1 MRNRLSDRLGNGFGY
16 KSGRRYGKRT
26 AALALAMCISVS
38 LAGCG
43 GKVKINDGTF
53 RPVDEAELEFP
64 LKEKTTLTGM
74 ISYPANTESEPNN
87 RTIFKRLQEQTNV
100 EIDWT
105 AIQSDQW
112 PDKISLNMS
121 DPNKLT
127 DFIFSADFTDS
138 NLLKYADYG
147 AIIPVEEYI
156 DAYMPNLKAAFD
168 KYPEYRTMCTDVN
181 GHIWALPW
189 IEQLGSGKT
198 AIQSVGNM
206 SFINKKWL
214 DFLDLEI
221 PETVD
226 EFEEVL
232 IAFRDNASELQKKFG
247 IEGSIIPMSCMVNSG
262 NEDMGI
268 LINGFGEGYGDVD
281 KDKNNGRHI
290 VVTDDQEVICCA
302 TQEGYKEGIEW
313 LHKLYEEDLID
324 PEAFTQ
330 EWSTY
335 VSKGKSGR
343 YGVCFSWD
351 VGNID
356 NLKDWV
362 PLPVLT
368 ADTRNLTPENGSF
381 TSGFNRGRCV
391 VTSVAENPA
400 LVCAWLDQ
408 MYAPMQSPQNNWGTY
423 GEDDDFDIF
432 EMGKNADGEDMLK
445 HAPLGDASPVEVR
458 EAEAVGG
465 PLAILDEYYDV
476 YVTCPDDAQYRLDWI
491 KEYYTPDMNKEYVY
505 PNIFMS
511 REDTERFSNLQS
523 DIHKEIKAKKADWI
537 MNGFTDKDWEKYLD
551 KLEAYGLSEYLEL
564 FQKYLDSYN
573 ASMAGNNK

>member
-1 MRNRLSDRLGNGFGY
+1 M
-16 KSGRRYGKRT
+16 KYGKVKRIMA
-26 AALALAMCISVS
+26 AALVGCMVLSM
-38 LAGCG
+38 AGC

-53 RPVDEAELEFP
+53 RPVDEATLQFP
-64 LKEKTTLTGM
+64 QKETVTLTGL
-74 ISYPANTESEPNN
+74 ISYPPNTESDPNQ

-105 AIQSDQW
+105 AIPSDQW
-112 PDKISLNMS
+112 GDKISLNMS

-127 DFIFSADFTDS
+127 DFVFTAGFSDS
-138 NLLKYADYG
+138 NLLKYGEFG
-147 AIIPVEEYI
+147 AIIPLEEYI
-156 DAYMPNLKAAFD
+156 DNYMPNLKSVFD
-168 KYPEYRTMCTDVN
+168 KYPEYRVMCTDVN
-181 GHIWALPW
+181 GHIWSLPW
-189 IEQLGSGKT
+189 IEQLGSEKT
-198 AIQSVGNM
+198 AIQTIDNM
-206 SFINKKWL
+206 SFINKKWM
-214 DFLDLEI
+214 DFLDLEM

-232 IAFRDNASELQKKFG
+232 MAFRDHASELQAEFNIDG
-247 IEGSIIPMSCMVNSG
+247 NIIPMSCIINDG
-262 NEDMGI
+262 GQDPAI
-268 LINGFGEGYGDVD
+268 LINGFGEGYGDAD
-281 KDKNNGRHI
+281 KARHI
-290 VVTDDQEVICCA
+290 AVTDDQEVICA
-302 TQEGYKEGIEW
+302 AVQEGWKKGIEW
-313 LHKLYEEDLID
+313 LHKLYDEGLID

-335 VSKGKSGR
+335 VAKGKSGR

-356 NLKDWV
+356 NLNDWV
-362 PLPVLT
+362 PLPALT
-368 ADTRNLTPENGSF
+368 ADTRNITPTNGSY
-381 TSGFNRGRCV
+381 TSGFDRGRCV

-408 MYAPMQSPQNNWGTY
+408 MYAPIQSPQNNWGTY

-432 EMGKNADGEDMLK
+432 EMSTNDQGGDMLK

-491 KEYYTPDMNKEYVY
+491 KDIYTPDMHTKYVY

-511 REDTERFSNLQS
+511 REDTETLSNLQA
-523 DIHKEIKAKKADWI
+523 DIEKTINRHKADWI
-537 MNGFTDKDWEKYLD
+537 MNGFTDADWEKFKDDLD
-551 KLEAYGLSEYLEL
+551 AYGLEEYLGL
-564 FQKYLDSYN
+564 FQKYLDDYN
-573 ASMAGNNK
+573 AQMEE

>member
-1 MRNRLSDRLGNGFGY
+1 MKD
-16 KSGRRYGKRT
+16 RYGKRIIA
-26 AALALAMCISVS
+26 AALVVCMVVS

-43 GKVKINDGTF
+43 GKRKINDGTF
-53 RPVDEAELEFP
+53 RPVDKEDLVFP
-64 LKEKTTLTGM
+64 MKEKTTLSGM
-74 ISYPANTESEPNN
+74 ISYPANTESDPNK
-87 RTIFKRLQEQTNV
+87 RTIFKRLQEKTNV
-100 EIDWT
+100 EIDWM

-112 PDKISLNMS
+112 ADKISLNMS

-127 DFIFSADFTDS
+127 DFIFTAGFTDS
-138 NLLKYADYG
+138 NLLRYGEYG
-147 AIIPVEEYI
+147 AIIPLEEYI
-156 DAYMPNLKAAFD
+156 DAYMPNLKSVFD
-168 KYPEYRTMCTDVN
+168 KYPEYRIMCTDVN
-181 GHIWALPW
+181 GHIWSLPW
-189 IEQLGSGKT
+189 IEQLGSDKT
-198 AIQSVGNM
+198 AIQTVNNM

-214 DFLDLEI
+214 DFLGLGI
-221 PETVD
+221 PGTIE

-232 IAFRDNASELQKKFG
+232 IAFRDNASKLQEEFG
-247 IEGSIIPMSCMVNSG
+247 IEGSIIPMSFIIN
-262 NEDMGI
+262 DQDPGI
-268 LINGFGEGYGDVD
+268 LINGFGEGYGDAD
-281 KDKNNGRHI
+281 KDRHI
-290 VVTDDQEVICCA
+290 AVTDDQKVICSA
-302 TQEGYKEGIEW
+302 TQEGYKKGIEW
-313 LHKLYEEDLID
+313 LHKLNEEKLID

-368 ADTRNLTPENGSF
+368 ADTRNLTPQNSSY
-381 TSGFNRGRCV
+381 TSGFDRGRCV

-408 MYAPMQSPQNNWGTY
+408 MYEPMQSAQNNWGTY

-432 EMGKNADGEDMLK
+432 VMGKNAEGGDMLQ

-465 PLAILDEYYDV
+465 PLAVLDEYYDV

-491 KEYYTPDMNKEYVY
+491 EQYYTPDMHTEYVY

-511 REDTERFSNLQS
+511 RDDTETLSNLQA
-523 DIHKEIKAKKADWI
+523 DIQKTINAKKADWI
-537 MNGFTDKDWEKYLD
+537 MNGFTDADWEQYLED
-551 KLEAYGLSEYLEL
+551 LEAYGLSEYLEL
-564 FQKYLDSYN
+564 FQTYLDSYN
-573 ASMAGNNK
+573 KTTEGIN